1 MNKQAPERETA
12 MNSRYA
18 FDAGSGV
25 WLRHD
30 NSDKFVYSDGDEV
43 EERIA
48 GVLRDATD
56 LSLFST
62 ELAAHHVDWPSIY
75 HLSPTRAN
83 LLRPLDGLLRGARV
97 LEVGAGCGAITRYL
111 GEAGAQVTAL
121 EGSMRRAS
129 IVASR
134 CRDLD
139 NVRVIYDR
147 FDQADLEHGYD
158 VVTLIGV
165 LEYARIYG
173 SGADPVQDTLERARR
188 LLNEGGVLIIAIENQ
203 LGLKYF
209 AGLNEDHLGR
219 PMAGIE
225 DHYDPSGVVTFGRAE
240 LDSRLRQAGFENV
253 EFALPFPDYK
263 LPISIVL
270 PAALDKPGFSAAG
283 FASQAVGADQQART
297 PALFSMP
304 QVFDVLGRNKLLADL
319 ANSFLVLAGKSGTSP
334 GFARVAPGMLAAHYS
349 SNRLPGFAKSSIF
362 VERADGVQVCRRWL
376 CESDKSLRSTA
387 LISQNLEDEPYIPGV
402 HWGQALE
409 SIISRAGWTSNDVA
423 EWLSV
428 WLEALRKSIGL
439 PEESVNDLDFQVPG
453 IWFDAMPRN
462 LIRGES
468 GSKFFDLEW
477 VAKPSLSW
485 GFLLY
490 RGLSDSLISVTRI
503 APPAQADLAH
513 VPTLI
518 RAVMRSFG
526 ILITQAQIESH
537 YDMDAAFQ
545 DEIMGLLRRA
555 PAKAT
560 MDEFWLPIAPE
571 IGAML
576 QGATAS
582 TSELTTLSGDLVR
595 TREAYQQA
603 QLQID
608 ADASHILRL
617 ELRVGEAE
625 TQLEAT
631 RGELEAQQD
640 ASQTQLEAIRVEL
653 EGQLDASQTQLEAV
667 RAELEGQLDASKT
680 QLEAIRVELE
690 GQMDASQTQL
700 EALLASTGAQFEA
713 HGIDTKALQSELD
726 DKDNEIHRLW
736 ALIDA
741 SNHRD
746 SEMLAARDEANQLL
760 AQMGLS
766 TTRAT
771 TTRPFVDD
779 LVAQLSRVEQSRSWR
794 LTLPFR
800 KVGGRVRSV
809 LGRLRRAA
817 YLGVGK
823 AYRSMPPRTARRIK
837 DLVFRSTG
845 PLFSSTGAYQRWRA
859 EWGLRGNW
867 PTALPHH
874 AAHEAQQT
882 EPPANILWYA
892 DGHREWTDYV
902 DVRERID
909 AGLRRNDV
917 AEPKPLKLLKINEAD
932 VSQAITRIQL
942 PPPGDAPDVS
952 ILVPA
957 YNHLTTTLECLAS
970 IAASIGE
977 GEPSFEVIVADDA
990 STDDSGRILAG
1001 IPNIRVIIQPENIGF
1016 LLNCNSAAAHARG
1029 RYLLLLNNDVQV
1041 TPGWLSALVRCY
1053 ESTTDAGAVGPK
1065 IVYPSGWLQE
1075 AGTRL
1080 RRDGT
1085 SEMIGLND
1093 DPARTQ
1099 YSYRRNVDY
1108 CSGACLMVAMDDF
1121 HALEGFDSL
1130 YAPAYCEDSDLCM
1143 RLRGMGK
1150 QIVYCPDSVVVHHL
1164 SRTSD
1169 GMQSD
1174 YKLSCIA
1181 TNLAKFS
1188 ERWRPQLD
1196 ALDDV
1201 RTIAF
1206 YLPQFH
1212 PFPENDLWWGKGFTE
1227 WTNVTRAKPNF
1238 VGHYQPRVPADLGY
1252 YDLRLSEVMEQQAE
1266 LARRYGVGG
1275 FCYYYYW
1282 FAGKRLLERPIEQML
1297 ESGRPDFPFC
1307 LCWANENWTRRWDGN
1322 DRDVLMAQHH
1332 SDQDDE
1338 AVIRDLMRYF
1348 GSRNYIRVNG
1358 KPLIL
1363 VYRVTL
1369 FPNFARTA
1377 MLWRTACRDAGIGEI
1392 YIVQVESFEL
1402 ATAGI
1407 RPEDMGCDAATEF
1420 PPQGMASPYPLTAPL
1435 LNEQFEGA
1443 VADYRDLAV
1452 RYATRDFPG
1461 YKRFM
1466 GAMPGWDNTAR
1477 RQNNSYC
1484 FENATPG
1491 AFQAWLETAVTR
1503 TKQQYSGDER
1513 LIFINAWNEWAEGA
1527 YLEPDRRFG
1536 HAFLQA
1542 HANAKDAGL
1551 LVRHETYSLG

>member
-1 MNKQAPERETA
+1 MNKQTPECGTA
-12 MNSRYA
+12 MSSRYA
-18 FDAGSGV
+18 FDAGCGV
-25 WLRHD
+25 WLRHED
-30 NSDKFVYSDGDEV
+30 GDIFDYSDGDEV

-48 GVLRDATD
+48 GILRDATD
-56 LSLFST
+56 TSLFSM
-62 ELAAHHVDWPSIY
+62 ELAAHQIDWPSIY

-83 LLRPLDGLLRGARV
+83 LLRPLDGLLGGARV

-111 GEAGAQVTAL
+111 GEVGAQVTAL

-139 NVRVIYDR
+139 NVKVIYDR
-147 FDQADLEHGYD
+147 FDQAELEHGYD

-173 SGADPVQDTLERARR
+173 SGVDPVQDTLERARR
-188 LLNEGGVLIIAIENQ
+188 LLKEGGVLVIAIENQ

-209 AGLNEDHLGR
+209 AGMDEDHLGR

-225 DHYDPSGVVTFGRAE
+225 DHYDASGVVTFGRAE
-240 LDSRLRQAGFENV
+240 LDDRLRQAGFENV

-270 PAALDKPGFSAAG
+270 PAALDKAGFSAAD
-283 FASQAVGADQQART
+283 FACQAVRADQQLRHA
-297 PALFSMP
+297 PLFSMP
-304 QVFDVLGRNKLLADL
+304 QAFNVLGRNELLADL
-319 ANSFLVLAGKSGTSP
+319 ANSFLVLAGKSGKSP
-334 GFARVAPGMLAAHYS
+334 GFSHIAPGLLAGHYS
-349 SNRLPGFAKSSIF
+349 SNRLPGFAKSSTF
-362 VERADGVQVCRRWL
+362 LDRADGIHVCRQWL
-376 CESDKSLRSTA
+376 CAAEDSLRSTA
-387 LISQNLEDEPYIPGV
+387 LISQKLEDEPYIRGM

-409 SIISRAGWTSNDVA
+409 SIISRPGWTCNDIA
-423 EWLSV
+423 AWLSV
-428 WLEALRKSIGL
+428 WLEALRSAIGL
-439 PEESVNDLDFQVPG
+439 SEEWFNDLDAQIPG

-477 VAKPSLSW
+477 VARPSLSW

-518 RAVMRSFG
+518 RSVLRSLG
-526 ILITQAQIESH
+526 ILITQGQIESH
-537 YDMDAAFQ
+537 YDMEAAFQ
-545 DEIMGLLRRA
+545 DEVSGLLRRA
-555 PAKAT
+555 PSKST

-571 IGAML
+571 VGAML
-576 QGATAS
+576 QRATAA
-582 TSELTTLSGDLVR
+582 TSELTTLTGDLVR
-595 TREAYQQA
+595 MQEAHQQA
-603 QLQID
+603 LLQIE
-608 ADASHILRL
+608 ADVSHIHRL

-625 TQLEAT
+625 TQLEST
-631 RGELEAQQD
+631 RG
-640 ASQTQLEAIRVEL
+640 QLEA
-653 EGQLDASQTQLEAV
+653 QLDASQA
-667 RAELEGQLDASKT
+667 R
-680 QLEAIRVELE
+680 
-690 GQMDASQTQL
+690 
-700 EALLASTGAQFEA
+700 EALLASTGTQLEA
-713 HGIDTKALQSELD
+713 HVIDAKALQSELAG
-726 DKDNEIHRLW
+726 KDNEINRLW
-736 ALIDA
+736 GLVDA
-741 SNHRD
+741 GNHR
-746 SEMLAARDEANQLL
+746 EGEVLAARDEANRLL

-766 TTRAT
+766 TARAT
-771 TTRPFVDD
+771 TSRAFVDD
-779 LVAQLSRVEQSRSWR
+779 LVAQLTRIEHSRSWR

-800 KVGGRVRSV
+800 KLGARLRNT

-817 YLGVGK
+817 SRGVEV
-823 AYRSMPPRTARRIK
+823 AYRNMPPRTARRTK

-845 PLFSSTGAYQRWRA
+845 QLFSSTGAYQRWRA
-859 EWGLRGNW
+859 ERGLRREE
-867 PTALPHH
+867 PATVPQRVAY
-874 AAHEAQQT
+874 ESQQADM
-882 EPPANILWYA
+882 PASVLWYA
-892 DGHREWTDYV
+892 DGHREWADYL
-902 DVRERID
+902 DMRARID
-909 AGLRRNDV
+909 AGLRRDYI
-917 AEPKPLKLLKINEAD
+917 AEPKPLKLLRIDEASL
-932 VSQAITRIQL
+932 SQAMMRIQL

-970 IAASIGE
+970 IAASMGDDD
-977 GEPSFEVIVADDA
+977 PSFEVIVADDA
-990 STDDSGRILAG
+990 STDDSARVLSG
-1001 IPNIRVIIQPENIGF
+1001 IPHIKVVTQPENKGF
-1016 LLNCNSAAAHARG
+1016 LLNCNSAATHARG

-1041 TPGWLSALVRCY
+1041 TPGWLGALVRCY
-1053 ESTTDAGAVGPK
+1053 ESTAGAGAVGPK

-1093 DPARTQ
+1093 DPARAQ
-1099 YSYRRNVDY
+1099 YGYQRNVDY
-1108 CSGACLMVAMDDF
+1108 CSGACLMIAVDDF
-1121 HALEGFDSL
+1121 RALGGFDSL

-1143 RLRGMGK
+1143 RLRSMGK

-1169 GMQSD
+1169 EMESD

-1181 TNLAKFS
+1181 TNLTKFS

-1227 WTNVTRAKPNF
+1227 WANVTKAKPNF
-1238 VGHYQPRVPADLGY
+1238 IGHYQPRVPTDLGY
-1252 YDLRLSEVMEQQAE
+1252 YDLRLPEVMEQQAE

-1348 GSRNYIRVNG
+1348 DNRNYIRVNG

-1369 FPNFARTA
+1369 FPDFAQTSK
-1377 MLWRTACRDAGIGEI
+1377 LWRAACRDAGIGEI

-1491 AFQAWLETAVTR
+1491 AFQAWLETAVAR